1 MAQLN
6 MFADEPVALVAVATD
21 PERVRRALD
30 ILLAEAFAGTHG
42 RPQIRR
48 QLMETIVPQM
58 TRCLPED
65 EAEEVRKAF
74 GEALAN

>member
-1 MAQLN
+1 MAQLDR
-6 MFADEPVALVAVATD
+6 FAEEAAARSVAMD

-42 RPQIRR
+42 RPQARR
-48 QLMETIVPQM
+48 HLMENLVPQM

-65 EAEEVRKAF
+65 EAEEVRRAF